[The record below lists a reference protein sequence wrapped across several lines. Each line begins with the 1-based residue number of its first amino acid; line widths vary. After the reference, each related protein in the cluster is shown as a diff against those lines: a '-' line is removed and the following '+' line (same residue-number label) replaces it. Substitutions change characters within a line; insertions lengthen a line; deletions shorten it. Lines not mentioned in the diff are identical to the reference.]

1 MRTLVILL
9 VLGSIPAWGQS
20 NLEFANLRE
29 DVRLLSQRVGE
40 LLLRV
45 EQLERENGELRQQ
58 AEGASRGFVTVAQ
71 MNEMLADINRS
82 VKGMVSAAE
91 AESRELI
98 NRRIEQLAQQTDQA
112 IAAVNRAQAGARAS
126 SSPRTVDATTKG
138 ISYTVQKGDTLS
150 LIARKTGSRLQD
162 ILAANN
168 LSETSTIIPGQ
179 VLFVPGGK

>member
-1 MRTLVILL
+1 MRSLIVLLILGL
-9 VLGSIPAWGQS
+9 IPAWGQS
-20 NLEFANLRE
+20 NVEFANLRE

-40 LLLRV
+40 LMLRV

-58 AEGASRGFVTVAQ
+58 ADGAARELVTVAQ

-82 VKGMVSAAE
+82 VKAMVAA
-91 AESRELI
+91 AKVESTELI

-112 IAAVNRAQAGARAS
+112 IAAVNRAQGTRITAP
-126 SSPRTVDATTKG
+126 PRTVDATTKG

-168 LSETSTIIPGQ
+168 LSEASTIIPGQ
-179 VLFVPGGK
+179 VLFIPGGK